1 MENRSKLA
9 ARNQE
14 QVLSQRLAQLPLFQ
28 RLGSKQV
35 QVILRCGRSRM
46 LEKGEPLWR
55 AGEPC
60 AALYLLMKG
69 ELVLREEGKERDR
82 IHPIAVL
89 GEVGIF
95 SELPN
100 DEELA
105 AVQSSLLLEFPQ
117 QSLLAV
123 LRENSDICQR
133 LCRNVVA
140 LLSARL
146 QEANERVAQVSR
158 RRTELE
164 QQVKEAEIEVH
175 DLSMIRGL
183 RS

>member
-1 MENRSKLA
+1 MENRSNLA

-46 LEKGEPLWR
+46 LEKGESLWR
-55 AGEPC
+55 PGESST
-60 AALYLLMKG
+60 ALYLLMKG

-82 IHPIAVL
+82 IHPITAL
-89 GEVGIF
+89 GEVAALSG
-95 SELPN
+95 LPS

-105 AVQSSLLLEFPQ
+105 AAQPSLLLEFPQ
-117 QSLLAV
+117 SSLLAA
-123 LRENSDICQR
+123 LRENSEICQR

-146 QEANERVAQVSR
+146 QEANERVVEISQR
-158 RRTELE
+158 RDELE
-164 QQVKEAEIEVH
+164 RQVKETQIEVH
-175 DLSMIRGL
+175 DLTLIRGL